1 MNDNLA
7 VSLLAKVTKWDD
19 KRLTKELPKLSFMA
33 RTKYDSYSQFDP
45 GFRFMSSFAQWM
57 SQFDKSDVETI
68 YSVFNRHLTF
78 ISSEQIKYLV
88 DLMYSSKIKPFIRN
102 LSASKSGLSNYQLKK
117 IENSQEYK
125 IQERLSLIVGLSD
138 GSHIDILRR
147 SGGFSNEQ
155 VLPIYYP
162 NEEKLQDIS
171 DELCKDDLLKG
182 TNRNLFESLFLIDD
196 FTASGTSFARKED
209 NKFKGKIVKVL
220 KGLKPKEN
228 GEEKASGDESK
239 IVLSDLFVKDRIVVN
254 ALFCIATEEAI
265 ANIKRQVNQFLVE
278 NDMTNLIQFNVDCV
292 QLVKTEEI
300 AQIKQHPGLKN
311 VVKKDQYYDWTII
324 LNDSYRKGKHDEPYW
339 GFNECGLLLVLS
351 HNTPNNTLPVIWEDT
366 DKFRGLFPRIS
377 RH

>member
-19 KRLTKELPKLSFMA
+19 KRLSKELPKLSFMA

-57 SQFDKSDVETI
+57 SQFDKADVETI

-102 LSASKSGLSNYQLKK
+102 LSASKSGLSKFQLKK

-138 GSHIDILRR
+138 GSHTDILRR

-209 NKFKGKIVKVL
+209 DKFKGKIVKVL

-228 GEEKASGDESK
+228 GEDKALGDESK

-300 AQIKQHPGLKN
+300 AQIKQHQGLKN

>member
-33 RTKYDSYSQFDP
+33 RTKYDSYSQFAP

-68 YSVFNRHLTF
+68 YSAFNRHLTF

>member
-68 YSVFNRHLTF
+68 YSAFNRHLTF

-182 TNRNLFESLFLIDD
+182 TNRNLFESMFLIDD

-278 NDMTNLIQFNVDCV
+278 NEMTNLIQFNVDCV